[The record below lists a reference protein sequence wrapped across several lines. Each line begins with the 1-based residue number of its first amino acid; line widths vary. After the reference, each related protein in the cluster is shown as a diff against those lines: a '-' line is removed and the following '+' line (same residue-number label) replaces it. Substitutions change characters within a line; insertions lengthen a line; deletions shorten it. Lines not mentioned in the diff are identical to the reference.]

1 VVPLARVR
9 EAGHGRAGEESWAVE
24 LHDYVSLDAVGLRE
38 LIRAREVSAAEVE
51 TVARHAVDLAD
62 AELNALTRPLFE
74 PALEHEP
81 DGPLAGVPFVI
92 KDSGPFARGVS
103 FTLGSRSIRGAVAL
117 VDHDLMTRFRAA
129 GLVTLGQSTAPELG
143 LSFSTEPVAYGPT
156 RNPWTLDRGV
166 GGSSGGS
173 AALVAAGAVPLA
185 HGNDGAGSLRVPAS
199 CCGLVGLKPSRGR
212 TPCGPYV
219 GEAGFGL
226 IVEFGL
232 ARTVR
237 DTALL
242 LDAVAA
248 PTVGDKYTA
257 PPPARPYSDEVR
269 ADPGRLRVAVTTDA
283 WSGTS
288 VDPQVAAAT
297 VTAAKALEGLG
308 HTLSEASPSIDPD
321 ALVEAMMLGTVAT
334 GAAVLMAPRRPDA
347 SLLEAVSRRVLAE
360 TEAFT
365 ALDVMA
371 AIDAQHRVTRPI
383 GLFFTRDDLLVTPT
397 LGQLPA
403 PHGTLDYDHPDHTV
417 RSWLRRLFEYGPFTA
432 PFNVSGHPAISLPL
446 GQSHEGLPIGVQLVA
461 AYGREDLLLRVAGQ
475 LEQAMPWKDRR
486 PPTCTDGH

>member
-1 VVPLARVR
+1 MHEYAN
-9 EAGHGRAGEESWAVE
+9 
-24 LHDYVSLDAVGLRE
+24 LDAVGLRE
-38 LIRAREVSAAEVE
+38 LIRAGEVSVAEVE
-51 TVARHAVDLAD
+51 AVARRAVDLAD
-62 AELNALTRPLFE
+62 AELNALTLPLFE
-74 PALEHEP
+74 PALDHEL

-92 KDSGPFARGVS
+92 KDSGPFARGVP
-103 FTLGSRSIRGAVAL
+103 FTLGSRSVRGAVAL

-129 GLVTLGQSTAPELG
+129 GLVTLGQTAAPELG
-143 LSFSTEPVAYGPT
+143 LNFSTEPVAYGPT
-156 RNPWTLDRGV
+156 RNPWAPDRGV

-219 GEAGFGL
+219 GETGFGL

-242 LDAVAA
+242 LDVVAA

-257 PPPARPYSDEVR
+257 PPPVRPYSDEVG

-283 WSGTS
+283 WSGTP
-288 VDPQVAAAT
+288 VDPEVAGVT
-297 VTAAKALEGLG
+297 VTVGKVLEWLG
-308 HTLSEASPSIDPD
+308 HTVTEASPGVDPD
-321 ALVEAMMLGTVAT
+321 ALVEAMMLAAVAT
-334 GAAVLMAPRRPDA
+334 GAAMLMAPRRPDR
-347 SLLEAVSRRVLAE
+347 SLLEAVSRQVLAE

-365 ALDVMA
+365 ALDVMT
-371 AIDAQHRVTRPI
+371 AIDAQHRVTRPV
-383 GLFFTRDDLLVTPT
+383 GQFFARHDLLVTPT

-403 PHGTLDYDHPDHTV
+403 PHGTLDYDNPDHTV
-417 RSWLRRLFEYGPFTA
+417 RSWLRRLLEYGPFTA

-446 GQSHEGLPIGVQLVA
+446 GQSREGLPIGVQLVA
-461 AYGREDLLLRVAGQ
+461 AYGREDLLLRVAAQ
-475 LEQAMPWKDRR
+475 LEQAVPWKDRQ
-486 PPTCTDGH
+486 PPIFVDGH